1 MRDSPY
7 LVRASEARV
16 LGDGHLLSVREA
28 DFPGFGIA
36 LRFQERRPG
45 GPPAAWCVTGHSVFV
60 LEGRLRYEFA
70 DHSVEAGPGDM
81 LHIPAGEAHRHRP
94 SVVGDGPVRYVLTEF
109 AENPPLPAA
118 R

>member
-1 MRDSPY
+1 MAESPY
-7 LVRASEARV
+7 LVRASEAAV
-16 LGDGHLLSVREA
+16 LGDGHILSVREA
-28 DFPGFGIA
+28 AFPAFGIA

-45 GPPAAWCVTGHSVFV
+45 GPPAAWCTTGHSVFV

-70 DHSVEAGPGDM
+70 DHAVEAGPGDM

-94 SVVGDGPVRYVLTEF
+94 SAVGPGPVRYVLTEF
-109 AENPPLPAA
+109 SENPPTPA